1 MTPTSLASQRKLE
14 PCMTSQMHFD
24 FAKAISASLLV
35 MTSTSIHPGY
45 RFAIIQ
51 RQILRIRRESQR
63 MADLVL
69 ECMSVQRRDVPSLP
83 IQLCQHARTNM
94 LCR

>member
-1 MTPTSLASQRKLE
+1 
-14 PCMTSQMHFD
+14 MTSQMHFD